1 MVESASDDHQI
12 SKFTPRFPLSTTL
25 FQTFTMSTECPV
37 CYETLNEA
45 EASYC
50 PNGHG
55 VCEPCFQE
63 IRRHR
68 LSGPQCRAPLS
79 TFRRADQTYAI
90 QEGRC
95 ANCGWLLDEQP
106 IHLPTCK
113 YRLDTLMAKPERL
126 MLWIVEK
133 IATMWKIRNLFNGSG
148 IMEDN
153 YDNGPG
159 YLLWTAREYELLDRL
174 CEYAVNERDLWNQ
187 RFPDEVIRDS
197 VLDIVFDVV

>member
-1 MVESASDDHQI
+1 
-12 SKFTPRFPLSTTL
+12 
-25 FQTFTMSTECPV
+25 
-37 CYETLNEA
+37 
-45 EASYC
+45 
-50 PNGHG
+50 
-55 VCEPCFQE
+55 
-63 IRRHR
+63 
-68 LSGPQCRAPLS
+68 
-79 TFRRADQTYAI
+79 
-90 QEGRC
+90 
-95 ANCGWLLDEQP
+95 
-106 IHLPTCK
+106 
-113 YRLDTLMAKPERL
+113 MAKPERL

-174 CEYAVNERDLWNQ
+174 CEYAINERDLWNQ